1 MSAKLTS
8 GAILPDLAHADLSH
22 FSRFSKEYT
31 AASDPTNNFLLDYS
45 KSRITQPIFVTL
57 FNLIR
62 KASVEQVHGKTLSM
76 ALAPP
81 PRRKA
86 LCCPLRTKEKVVNVF
101 DIAKENMFG
110 FWDWVG
116 GCYSFWSAIGLSI
129 TLVIGYEHYEAR
141 LCGAH
146 DIDAHFLTAPLEK
159 NLPVL
164 LAVIGLWYNNLY
176 FYSARSGI
184 PLLFLWLNHVRAAP
198 YDQHTHKCADYLH
211 SCDMKSSGKVITKG
225 SKRVDYQTILV
236 IWSVASTNGQHSFY
250 QLLHQGTNIVPADF
264 LAPGMSHNPLRGSLH
279 RRILLSNYFVQ
290 SKALVFGK
298 TEEQVCREVGSGAN
312 EALMKSKVV
321 EGNRPSNSI
330 FFPLLRPATL
340 AHLCASF
347 DGWVHMC
354 KMGIELGKVLA
365 KIILAQPEKPA
376 DVKGHDSSSSLSAV
390 SRQLSCADD
399 WPYSLLQKHRKEYEA
414 GCNDSTEN
422 EAEAERRMPFS

>member
-1 MSAKLTS
+1 
-8 GAILPDLAHADLSH
+8 
-22 FSRFSKEYT
+22 
-31 AASDPTNNFLLDYS
+31 
-45 KSRITQPIFVTL
+45 
-57 FNLIR
+57 
-62 KASVEQVHGKTLSM
+62 
-76 ALAPP
+76 
-81 PRRKA
+81 
-86 LCCPLRTKEKVVNVF
+86 
-101 DIAKENMFG
+101 MFG

-164 LAVIGLWYNNLY
+164 LAVIGLWYNNL
-176 FYSARSGI
+176 RTD
-184 PLLFLWLNHVRAAP
+184 VCAAP

-298 TEEQVCREVGSGAN
+298 TEEQVCRVRLALCSGAN

-340 AHLCASF
+340 AH
-347 DGWVHMC
+347 H
-354 KMGIELGKVLA
+354 
-365 KIILAQPEKPA
+365 
-376 DVKGHDSSSSLSAV
+376 
-390 SRQLSCADD
+390 D